1 MQIYFLNKNKKN
13 YYDLRNINIKN
24 KIKNSS
30 LFFFFILFISLLSL
44 VSLNILFQQKKY
56 VYIVKQLIRLFILMM
71 MNIER

>member
-13 YYDLRNINIKN
+13 YYDLRNIN
-24 KIKNSS
+24 KI
-30 LFFFFILFISLLSL
+30 LLFFFILFISLLSL